1 MADLSSADG
10 EKVVLVHISE
20 RARPVRF
27 RGNNED
33 LKIAIRDVFVMY
45 FQTARNSFFR
55 YVDPL
60 FVLSVIHEY
69 WILSW
74 IVCVLNMERDNRPTV
89 NFLIYS
95 IL

>member
-33 LKIAIRDVFVMY
+33 LKIAIRNVFVMY

-60 FVLSVIHEY
+60 FVLSVIHESVL
-69 WILSW
+69 ILDSVMDCLC
-74 IVCVLNMERDNRPTV
+74 IKYRAG
-89 NFLIYS
+89 
-95 IL
+95 